1 MAQNNNFSRFSGNRF
16 SLRAKSSDQIKRLDS
31 LSNSLGAVGDIL
43 VSTWGGIIM
52 GILTLGLGGFL
63 IFRAV
68 TANNMSTLV
77 QNIVPIIF
85 ILIGSILIALNVIMT
100 NPSMGSQFFV
110 SFKFVVSKI
119 KKNTDSG
126 KTVDFK
132 PYRFYKND
140 PQKSIIE
147 AVYKGKLRYL
157 AIYRVRGAVSPV
169 TFEKDLELLASLDR
183 QSLTNME
190 KDSLLTTINSVQATK
205 VSPKQLPKNATSSM
219 IKRRDMRYNITANL
233 PYNQQLKT
241 IVIVVAPT
249 PDILRVRSESLEN
262 SFSKGLVIGY
272 LRLCGADA
280 QKEINDIYGEMS
292 TETKRYFI

>member
-119 KKNTDSG
+119 KKNTD
-126 KTVDFK
+126 
-132 PYRFYKND
+132 
-140 PQKSIIE
+140 
-147 AVYKGKLRYL
+147 
-157 AIYRVRGAVSPV
+157 
-169 TFEKDLELLASLDR
+169 
-183 QSLTNME
+183 
-190 KDSLLTTINSVQATK
+190 
-205 VSPKQLPKNATSSM
+205 
-219 IKRRDMRYNITANL
+219 
-233 PYNQQLKT
+233 
-241 IVIVVAPT
+241 
-249 PDILRVRSESLEN
+249 
-262 SFSKGLVIGY
+262 
-272 LRLCGADA
+272 
-280 QKEINDIYGEMS
+280 
-292 TETKRYFI
+292 